1 MKGLVSATTLAS
13 PAVIE
18 AKHYRDIVSSVQGLR
33 YGMASKYEFSQGEL
47 VRIKVGAFRAFIGK
61 VLAVDKQKGTLTVI
75 VEVFGKPQFVEL
87 TFLDVEKV
95 A

>member
-1 MKGLVSATTLAS
+1 
-13 PAVIE
+13 
-18 AKHYRDIVSSVQGLR
+18 
-33 YGMASKYEFSQGEL
+33 MANKYEFSKGES

-61 VLAVDKQKGTLTVI
+61 VSEIDKAKGTLKVI
-75 VEVFGKPQFVEL
+75 VEVFGKSHSVEL